1 MAAWL
6 VVGLG
11 NPSPRY
17 TPTRHNIGIRVVDR
31 LAERLGTRLRKV
43 RFLPVEAGEARLDD
57 ERFLL
62 ARAQTFMNVSGP
74 PVASLA
80 KRRRIELEHV
90 VVVHDEID
98 LGFGALKVKRGGS
111 TAGHQG
117 LNSLARALGS
127 SEFHRVRL
135 GVGRPP
141 GRRDPAE
148 YVLQPFAA
156 SERDDVEL
164 LVEDAADAVLTLVRD
179 GLAVAQDRHNRGA
192 PRGTSA

>member
-11 NPSPRY
+11 NPGPRFAG
-17 TPTRHNIGIRVVDR
+17 TRHNIGARVVDR

-43 RFLPVEAGEARLDD
+43 RFLPVEAGEARVDD
-57 ERFLL
+57 QGILL
-62 ARAQTFMNVSGP
+62 ARAQMFMNVSGP
-74 PVASLA
+74 PLASLA
-80 KRRRIELEHV
+80 KRRRIEPERL

-98 LGFGALKVKRGGS
+98 LGFGALRVKRGGS

-127 SEFHRVRL
+127 NEFHRVRL

-141 GRRDPAE
+141 GRQDPAD
-148 YVLQPFAA
+148 YVLRPFAA
-156 SERDDVEL
+156 AERDEVEVL
-164 LVEDAADAVLTLVRD
+164 IEDGADAVLTLVVD
-179 GLAVAQDRHNRGA
+179 GLAAAQDRHNRGA